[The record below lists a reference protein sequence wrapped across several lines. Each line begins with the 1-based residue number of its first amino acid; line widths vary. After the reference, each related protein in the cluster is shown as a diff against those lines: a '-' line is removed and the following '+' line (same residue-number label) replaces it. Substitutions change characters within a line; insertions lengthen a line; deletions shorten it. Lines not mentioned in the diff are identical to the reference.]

1 MASAGTLTVN
11 VTAGTANFQRDIQEA
26 IRQIKEFGGVHGST
40 MRESVGGV
48 RLLSHELGV
57 PLPREIARLIAT
69 IPGVGA
75 AMTALLPIMGAV
87 FAVTMISSFIKKHE
101 ELISK
106 QREQAAVTAGVTEK
120 FDAEALSIDL
130 TNLKLED
137 QIAKLEKK
145 PKNNGVKEA
154 ILENQIAMDKF
165 VEKASTDLAKLTKDT
180 ESYSQVWGI
189 VKEAAS
195 NAFSMIS
202 SGSPKIMEFLKG
214 MAPEV
219 ELLIEAYK
227 KFGPAAM
234 QALAPL
240 AVDTEKVQL
249 AQEGVT
255 AATIKFGQTKTGTQ
269 EHADALKELNK
280 AYDNVAKAATFAS
293 MTARREGNEVAAAQ
307 FENTARQADADE
319 AQQAGIEKTAAL
331 RVELAKKTAAAD
343 RATAEATLAR
353 DNKSIV
359 GEMKTSWEDFFES
372 YGGGRKEAKK
382 YSEEA
387 AKADEKELSHI
398 REVDEENKK
407 EASSLQAVA
416 KSKHE
421 VAMIHIDDDVKS
433 GNTSKID
440 EQAEKKKILEVEHQD
455 LVDAHASDI
464 AEEQRYVAALNA
476 AAQLMPEGEAR
487 TKALHDAAEAQS
499 RLNEMTA
506 KYNIELAK
514 NESAQKSCDI
524 EQKRLSGD
532 FKQWIKDMQHDMPS
546 TAAMLEKDFSKAFD
560 GMNSAMAKTLVE
572 GKNFGKAMKQVG
584 AELLESVIEQEL
596 KKLEVYIL
604 SLIKKKAATVTGDA
618 AQIAAATATA
628 AAIKPI
634 LASMSA
640 AAAFESVMEAE
651 PYPANVI
658 AAPLQATIA
667 FGEAMAFAKG
677 GLVPGYGN
685 YDSVPAMLTPGE
697 SVVSK
702 ALTQQVENSQGG
714 SSNQGHTVHIHM
726 GDVHAVDAKGF
737 EGLLEKHAA
746 VVGKH
751 VQSQMRRMHRKV
763 N

>member
-1 MASAGTLTVN
+1 MAVAGTLTVN
-11 VTAGTANFQRDIQEA
+11 VTAGTSDFKRDIAEA
-26 IRQIKEFGGVHGST
+26 TGSIKGFGEVHSST

-48 RLLSHELGV
+48 RLLTHELGV
-57 PLPREIARLIAT
+57 PLPRELARLVAS
-69 IPGVGA
+69 IPAVGA
-75 AMTALLPIMGAV
+75 AFSMMLPIIGVVAAV
-87 FAVTMISSFIKKHE
+87 AVIGKLIKSHE
-101 ELISK
+101 EAKEKALE
-106 QREQAAVTAGVTEK
+106 QRDAWSALNEK
-120 FDAEALSIDL
+120 IQDGSDQLQVAND
-130 TNLKLED
+130 KLNNA
-137 QIAKLEKK
+137 IATYEGK
-145 PKNNGVKEA
+145 PKNNVKLALDEAVVSANKLFMGLSNDISELEKLMGKQDASLLEKVLGGSAADDMREALETVKRVSEEGDAAVRAARDSNDVKKVQTAETLACANNQKALNDAINHGNELYNKANEAKKQYEENPSDEMFISMGALDQRMGNLGNTVKILHSRLDEAKVGGDHLAASLTVALEDPAHSAHNLAEA
-154 ILENQIAMDKF
+154 I
-165 VEKASTDLAKLTKDT
+165 AK
-180 ESYSQVWGI
+180 
-189 VKEAAS
+189 
-195 NAFSMIS
+195 
-202 SGSPKIMEFLKG
+202 
-214 MAPEV
+214 
-219 ELLIEAYK
+219 
-227 KFGPAAM
+227 
-234 QALAPL
+234 
-240 AVDTEKVQL
+240 
-249 AQEGVT
+249 
-255 AATIKFGQTKTGTQ
+255 
-269 EHADALKELNK
+269 
-280 AYDNVAKAATFAS
+280 
-293 MTARREGNEVAAAQ
+293 
-307 FENTARQADADE
+307 
-319 AQQAGIEKTAAL
+319 
-331 RVELAKKTAAAD
+331 
-343 RATAEATLAR
+343 LAR

-359 GEMKTSWEDFFES
+359 SEMKTSWEDLFEPYS
-372 YGGGRKEAKK
+372 GDRKEAKK

-387 AKADEKELSHI
+387 AKADEEEISHI
-398 REVDEENKK
+398 RETNEENKK
-407 EASSLQAVA
+407 TASSLQAVA

-440 EQAEKKKILEVEHQD
+440 EQAEKKKILEGEHQD

-464 AEEQRYVAALNA
+464 AEEQRYVDALNA
-476 AAQLMPEGEAR
+476 AAQLMPDGEAR
-487 TKALHDAAEAQS
+487 IKALHDVTEAQS
-499 RLNEMTA
+499 QLNEMNA

-546 TAAMLEKDFSKAFD
+546 TTAMLEKDFSKAFD

-596 KKLEVYIL
+596 KKLEVYLL
-604 SLIKKKAATVTGDA
+604 SLIHKKSATVAGDA

-628 AAIKPI
+628 AAIKPT

-640 AAAFESVMEAE
+640 VAAFESVMEAE
-651 PYPANVI
+651 PYPDNTLD
-658 AAPLQATIA
+658 APLQAVIA

-697 SVVSK
+697 SVVTK

-737 EGLLEKHAA
+737 DGLLEKHAA